1 MTTTL
6 ARQQSPSPSSRSL
19 TFGSRISALGA
30 KISRS
35 MSRDTYGDDKWD
47 DENGDGGQCAF
58 FHSYLILPFSTS
70 SLPSSFYSNTT
81 MSAPERSTSRGRDAF
96 QSSGRGGLGNIRQA
110 SQSRD
115 ARPDSGPDDFSVTR
129 GREPVA
135 QNNAPLY
142 STGRGGA
149 GNIRSPSRGP
159 NKIVDIAEE
168 TVIRDHIAKQEDAVT
183 STGRG
188 GLGNLAQRSRSRGPG
203 ADGTPGRSR
212 SRGPDAVFS
221 TGRGGA
227 GNIRAG
233 DVDKAATIDEEERRK
248 VGSLDG
254 AVHSTGRGGL
264 ANLTSGPA
272 PGVESVPHAP

>member
-1 MTTTL
+1 
-6 ARQQSPSPSSRSL
+6 
-19 TFGSRISALGA
+19 
-30 KISRS
+30 
-35 MSRDTYGDDKWD
+35 
-47 DENGDGGQCAF
+47 
-58 FHSYLILPFSTS
+58 
-70 SLPSSFYSNTT
+70 

-96 QSSGRGGLGNIRQA
+96 HSSGRGGIGNIRQA

-135 QNNAPLY
+135 NQSAPLF

-159 NKIVDIAEE
+159 GSKIVDIAEE
-168 TVIRDHIAKQEDAVT
+168 KVIQDHLAKQEDAVT

-188 GLGNLAQRSRSRGPG
+188 GLGNLAQRSRSRGP
-203 ADGTPGRSR
+203 ASPSTAASRSR
-212 SRGPDAVFS
+212 SRGPDTVFS

-233 DVDKAATIDEEERRK
+233 DVDKAATIDEQERRK
-248 VGSLDG
+248 VSGVDG
-254 AVHSTGRGGL
+254 GVHSTGRGGL
-264 ANLTSGPA
+264 ANLTSNPA
-272 PGVESVPHAP
+272 PGVENVHHAPAEFASTGRGGSGNIRS